1 MKTIDVLL
9 KEHPFFWD
17 MENTY
22 VDLIAGCGRNQ
33 VYKPDDWLAREGDM
47 ADMFYVIREGR
58 VAVETEIPG
67 RGRVVLATIG
77 AGEIVGWSWIF
88 PPYLWTFD
96 VRVRQTAHV
105 VALDGKCLR
114 EKCEADKAMGYQLM
128 KRFSRIMA
136 ERLKAARLQVMDIYG
151 TYGDT

>member
-1 MKTIDVLL
+1 MKTIDILL

-22 VDLIAGCGRNQ
+22 VDLIAGCGRNL
-33 VYKPDDWLAREGDM
+33 VYKADDWLAREGDT
-47 ADMFYVIREGR
+47 ADKFYVIREGR

-88 PPYLWTFD
+88 PPYQWTFD

-114 EKCEADKAMGYQLM
+114 EKCETDKAMGYQLM

-151 TYGDT
+151 THGDT